1 MSSIKPKV
9 FIGSASESL
18 EYVDA
23 IHEGLGRIAEV
34 TPWSTGVFKAT
45 EYTIESLERQLDQN
59 DFAVFVFSPDD
70 IVNIRGNISYTTRD
84 NTLFEMGLFWGR
96 LRRGRVFY
104 IIPTEV
110 PSNEN
115 AKGIRLPTDLDGI
128 TVLHYEKRTDGNYDA
143 AVNRACRSIK
153 RAIEEKGPFLDPG
166 KLLAE
171 LNNEREQEYTLIRV
185 LRTLSKRLLFDS
197 SQPLEYL
204 TEAVRNGYKAPEN
217 FYVEGTGVWKPIG
230 TDGLKQVAGN
240 EGQGEFFNF
249 NVNHGKNLNDPDRI
263 VVVDCFQQ
271 SEELVFEKTT
281 SHYDNTYVL
290 CYPIRNKLVLTVALT
305 GRPTLSKD
313 EIDQIFLDNY
323 SLLDTINKIYGGAT
337 L

>member
-1 MSSIKPKV
+1 MTSLKPRV
-9 FIGSASESL
+9 FIGSARESL
-18 EYVDA
+18 DYVDA

-34 TPWSTGVFKAT
+34 TPWSTGVFKVN
-45 EYTIESLERQLDQN
+45 EYSMESLERVLDQS

-70 IVNIRGNISYTTRD
+70 IVNIRGNISYIARD

-104 IIPTEV
+104 IIPEEV
-110 PSNEN
+110 PTTEDI
-115 AKGIRLPTDLDGI
+115 KGIRLPTDLDGI
-128 TVLHYEKRTDGNYDA
+128 SVLQYEFRTDGNYDA
-143 AVNRACRSIK
+143 AVNRACRVIK
-153 RAIEEKGPFLDPG
+153 RTIEEKGPYKDPG
-166 KLLAE
+166 KLLVE
-171 LNNEREQEYTLIRV
+171 SQIEREQDYTLIRV
-185 LRTLSKRLLFDS
+185 LRTLSKRLLSDS

-217 FYVEGTGVWKPIG
+217 FHVEGTGVWKPLG

-240 EGQGEFFNF
+240 EGQGEFFDF
-249 NVNHGKNLNDPDRI
+249 NVNYGKNINDPDRI
-263 VVVDCFQQ
+263 VVIDCFQQ
-271 SEELVFEKTT
+271 SEELVFEKTN

-290 CYPIRNKLVLTVALT
+290 CYPIRNKLVLTVAIT

-337 L
+337 F